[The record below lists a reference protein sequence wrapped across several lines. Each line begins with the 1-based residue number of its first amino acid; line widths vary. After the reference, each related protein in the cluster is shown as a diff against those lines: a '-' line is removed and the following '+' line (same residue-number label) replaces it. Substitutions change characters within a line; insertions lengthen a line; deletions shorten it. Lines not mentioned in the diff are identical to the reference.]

1 MLWGQFGA
9 VVFSPSSLDP
19 TIHCPELDLPQP
31 VNIST
36 QSKAQSH
43 NLQEAAP
50 CESAVHIIDLTG

>member
-31 VNIST
+31 VNISA

-50 CESAVHIIDLTG
+50 CESSVHIIDLTG